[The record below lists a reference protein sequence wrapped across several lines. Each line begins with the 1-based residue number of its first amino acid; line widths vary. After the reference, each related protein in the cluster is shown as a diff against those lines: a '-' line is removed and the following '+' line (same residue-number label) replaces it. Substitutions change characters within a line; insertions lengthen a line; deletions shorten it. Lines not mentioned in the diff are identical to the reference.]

1 MAHIKNA
8 SLSLWLDT
16 ATDYLWIA
24 VSEGQIVLK
33 EHYAKGHNN
42 HSTTL
47 MPTLDA
53 MLQSLNISAQNLKQ
67 IVVGVGPGSYTGSRI
82 GVVVA
87 KTLAHTLKIPLYRIS
102 SLALMAS
109 SVSHCA
115 VCAAI
120 DARRSAVF
128 AGRFQTKDE
137 PKVLT
142 SERYTTL
149 STFQHPEDCVLFE
162 GRPNIQRAEVFTHLV
177 TDVHGLTP
185 QYLRQTEAEANH
197 DRQTD

>member
-1 MAHIKNA
+1 MAQKTHT

-16 ATDYLWIA
+16 ATDYLWLA
-24 VSEGQIVLK
+24 LCEGSEVVL
-33 EHYAKGHNN
+33 EHYEKGHNN

-47 MPTLDA
+47 MPTLES
-53 MLQSLNISAQNLKQ
+53 MLHALECTAQDLKD

-87 KTLAHTLKIPLYRIS
+87 KTLAHSLKIPLYQIS
-102 SLALMAS
+102 SLALIAS
-109 SVSHCA
+109 SVAHPS

-128 AGRFQTKDE
+128 AGRYQTTPE
-137 PKVLT
+137 AQVLT
-142 SERYTTL
+142 TERYTTL
-149 STFQHPEDCVLFE
+149 HTIQQSHDLLVSE
-162 GRPNIQRAEVFTHLV
+162 GRPHIPRAEGFKNLV
-177 TDVHGLTP
+177 ADVHALTP

-197 DRQTD
+197 DRQAD